1 MDTAHPVNDDLYT
14 REHLV
19 RVPYVFSD
27 KTGSSRSVSKTY
39 TAKTFTL
46 CSLTAVLAIV
56 VLYQFTGGGSMSTG
70 TWFVF
75 LSSGVIV
82 VTLVRIITS
91 IIFQNR

>member
-1 MDTAHPVNDDLYT
+1 MDTTHPVNDDLYT

-27 KTGSSRSVSKTY
+27 KTNLSRSVSKTY

-46 CSLTAVLAIV
+46 CGVTAVLAIV
-56 VLYQFTGGGSMSTG
+56 VLFQFTGGGSMSTG

-75 LSSGVIV
+75 LSSGVV
-82 VTLVRIITS
+82 AVTLIRIITS
-91 IIFQNR
+91 IIFHSR

>member
-1 MDTAHPVNDDLYT
+1 MDTTHPVNDDLYT

-27 KTGSSRSVSKTY
+27 KTDSSRSISRTY

-56 VLYQFTGGGSMSTG
+56 VLFQFTGGGSMSTG
-70 TWFVF
+70 TLLVF
-75 LSSGVIV
+75 LSSGVV
-82 VTLVRIITS
+82 AVTLIRIISS
-91 IIFQNR
+91 IIFHNR